1 MAGWLQE
8 GSGQPLLPFCTEPR
22 RGVRSLN
29 PPLARLAALDG
40 GAQRDADVAAEE
52 ARMRDLLQHR
62 TGEGEP

>member
-1 MAGWLQE
+1 M
-8 GSGQPLLPFCTEPR
+8 
-22 RGVRSLN
+22 N